1 MRRTNA
7 LPDMLVDF
15 TLVASLA
22 TAGMLIVFVLL
33 YVTTALGAIDPLL
46 F

>member
-15 TLVASLA
+15 TLIASLA
-22 TAGMLIVFVLL
+22 TVGMLIVFVLL

-46 F
+46 L